1 MEAGRAERMEALRLR
16 MAQEAKDEEE
26 REQAKEKPE
35 VWGGHDEE
43 VSIGQSPSPIKTS
56 CDPIQPPAA
65 IRTLM
70 EHTAKSL
77 LTSPNPQVLELRILT
92 HHAGDARF
100 SFLKGRYKDTWE
112 AIKRGDKPKQ
122 PKLEES
128 TSKGGLG
135 GLMGDYGDSDS
146 ENSDEPEGNTEP
158 PSPPP
163 LPPPPSLLGDVEP
176 SEANPDVAKTSPA
189 GTEQNNLA
197 GKDQEEQARALRREK
212 ARAWMAARKQAV
224 NEAIPGSDVVNEKT

>member
-1 MEAGRAERMEALRLR
+1 
-16 MAQEAKDEEE
+16 
-26 REQAKEKPE
+26 
-35 VWGGHDEE
+35 
-43 VSIGQSPSPIKTS
+43 
-56 CDPIQPPAA
+56 
-65 IRTLM
+65 M

-122 PKLEES
+122 PKLKES
-128 TSKGGLG
+128 TGKGGLG

-146 ENSDEPEGNTEP
+146 EDSDEPEGVVKP
-158 PSPPP
+158 SSPPP
-163 LPPPPSLLGDVEP
+163 LPPSPPLPEVVEP
-176 SEANPDVAKTSPA
+176 SKVNVNDTEALPPA
-189 GTEQNNLA
+189 AEQSNSA
-197 GKDQEEQARALRREK
+197 GEDQEEQARALRREK

-224 NEAIPGSDVVNEKT
+224 NEAVPGEDIVNEEP